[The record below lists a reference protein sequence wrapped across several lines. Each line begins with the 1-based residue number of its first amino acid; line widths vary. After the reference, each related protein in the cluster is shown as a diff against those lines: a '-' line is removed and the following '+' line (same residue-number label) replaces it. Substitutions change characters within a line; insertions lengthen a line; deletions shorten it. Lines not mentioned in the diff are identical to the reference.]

1 MRLSPKAL
9 ALQVP
14 LRNLLKE
21 TTTLLGTGRCDLRDI
36 RQVVRII
43 MADQPAM
50 AVLAKLYRHLART
63 SPGIDLV
70 IQPWQGEAAAVEN
83 LSNGTADLAV
93 AVFRRDEPPIQRKE
107 LLSDHYVAAMR
118 KGHPAARRFN
128 LDRWLAYPH
137 VLVSA
142 RSSARGEVDHLLSR
156 MGRAR
161 RVGIVVP
168 SFAMVPPLLENSDL
182 IALVPSRSLPENFK
196 EVLVVRDPPLAA
208 ESFQLHLAWHAR
220 RNTDQATQH
229 VATAIHQLMV

>member
-21 TTTLLGTGRCDLRDI
+21 TATLLGTGRRDLRDV

-50 AVLAKLYRHLART
+50 AVLAKLYRHLAQ
-63 SPGIDLV
+63 SAPGIDLIV
-70 IQPWQGEAAAVEN
+70 QPWQGEAAAVDN

-93 AVFRRDEPPIQRKE
+93 AVFRRDEPPIERKE
-107 LLSDHYVAAMR
+107 LLSDHYVAVMR

-142 RSSARGEVDHLLSR
+142 RSGTRGEVDHILSR

-168 SFAMVPPLLENSDL
+168 SFAMAPPLLENSDL
-182 IALVPSRSLPENFK
+182 IALLPSRSLPENSKDLFA
-196 EVLVVRDPPLAA
+196 VRAPPIAV
-208 ESFQLHLAWHAR
+208 EGFRLHLAWHAR
-220 RNTDQATQH
+220 RTGDQATQH
-229 VATAIHQLMV
+229 VATAIHQLMA